1 MARVIAYAPA
11 MNTDDLVHAACPPIA
26 KLGSAFYFQ
35 PETLAKGKEHG
46 IDGFRFY
53 ILGRGGVLGDVESRV
68 ITSAFGYFHPAMIER
83 LWTSA
88 RQKMAPRDAGRLYLE
103 CCRDFGRSRL
113 SEIPDLDA
121 FCAAADAINEAAD
134 PTGLALY
141 AGVSAEPLADD
152 PPARAMQLITVLRE
166 FRGSAHLAAVIASGV
181 TPQVAHYLKRP
192 NDYATFGWG
201 DEPPVVTD
209 EDRAN
214 YESAEALTDRMVRH
228 AYSAVDES
236 GADALVAGLTAI
248 APALA

>member
-1 MARVIAYAPA
+1 MSP
-11 MNTDDLVHAACPPIA
+11 DDLVHAACPPIA

-46 IDGFRFY
+46 LDGFRFY
-53 ILGRGGVLGDVESRV
+53 MLGRGGVLGDVEAPV
-68 ITSAFGYFHPAMIER
+68 IGSAFGYFHPAMIER

-113 SEIPDLDA
+113 SEIPDLGA

-152 PPARAMQLITVLRE
+152 LPARAMQLITVLRE
-166 FRGSAHLAAVIASGV
+166 FRGSAHLAAVIASDV
-181 TPQVAHYLKRP
+181 TPQIAHYLKRP

>member
-1 MARVIAYAPA
+1 
-11 MNTDDLVHAACPPIA
+11 LVHAACPPIA

-53 ILGRGGVLGDVESRV
+53 MLGRGGVLGDVESPV
-68 ITSAFGYFHPAMIER
+68 IASAFGYFHPAMIER

-88 RQKMAPRDAGRLYLE
+88 RQKMSPRDAGRLYLE

-121 FCAAADAINEAAD
+121 FCAAADAINTAAD
-134 PTGLALY
+134 PAGLALY
-141 AGVSAEPLADD
+141 AGVSSEPLPDD
-152 PPARAMQLITVLRE
+152 LPARAMQLITVLRE

-181 TPQVAHYLKRP
+181 APRVAHYLKRP

-214 YESAEALTDRMVRH
+214 YESAEALTDRMVRS

-236 GADALVAGLTAI
+236 GANALVAGLTAI

>member
-1 MARVIAYAPA
+1 
-11 MNTDDLVHAACPPIA
+11 MNPDDLVHAACPPIA

-53 ILGRGGVLGDVESRV
+53 MLGRGGVLGDVESPV
-68 ITSAFGYFHPAMIER
+68 IASAFGYFHPAMIER

-88 RQKMAPRDAGRLYLE
+88 RQKMSPRDAGRLYLE

-121 FCAAADAINEAAD
+121 FCAAADAINTAAD
-134 PTGLALY
+134 PAGLALY
-141 AGVSAEPLADD
+141 AGVSSEPLPDD
-152 PPARAMQLITVLRE
+152 LPARAMQLITVLRE

-181 TPQVAHYLKRP
+181 APRVAHYLKRP

-214 YESAEALTDRMVRH
+214 YESAEALTDRMVRS

-236 GADALVAGLTAI
+236 GANALVAGLTAI

>member
-1 MARVIAYAPA
+1 
-11 MNTDDLVHAACPPIA
+11 MNPDDLVHAACPPIA

-53 ILGRGGVLGDVESRV
+53 MLGRGGVLGDVESPV
-68 ITSAFGYFHPAMIER
+68 IASAFGNYHPAMIER

-88 RQKMAPRDAGRLYLE
+88 RQKMSPRDAGRLYLE

-121 FCAAADAINEAAD
+121 FCAAADAINTAAD
-134 PTGLALY
+134 PAGLALY
-141 AGVSAEPLADD
+141 AGVSSEPLPDD
-152 PPARAMQLITVLRE
+152 LPARAMQLITVLRE

-181 TPQVAHYLKRP
+181 APRVAHYLKRP

-214 YESAEALTDRMVRH
+214 YESAEALTDRMVRS

-236 GADALVAGLTAI
+236 GANALVAGLTAI

>member
-1 MARVIAYAPA
+1 MSPDA
-11 MNTDDLVHAACPPIA
+11 LVHAACPPIA

-35 PETLAKGKEHG
+35 PETLGKGKEHG
-46 IDGFRFY
+46 LDGFRFY
-53 ILGRGGVLGDVESRV
+53 MLGRGGVLGDVEAPV
-68 ITSAFGYFHPAMIER
+68 IGSAFGYFHPAMLER

-88 RQKMAPRDAGRLYLE
+88 RQKVAPRDAGRLYLE

-113 SEIPDLDA
+113 SEIPDLGA

-141 AGVSAEPLADD
+141 AGVSAEPLPDD
-152 PPARAMQLITVLRE
+152 LPARAMQLITVLRE
-166 FRGSAHLAAVIASGV
+166 LRGSAHLAAVIASGV
-181 TPQVAHYLKRP
+181 TPQIAHYLKRP

>member
-1 MARVIAYAPA
+1 MAPVIAYAPH
-11 MNTDDLVHAACPPIA
+11 MSPEDLVHAACPPIA
-26 KLGSAFYFQ
+26 RLGSAFYFK

-46 IDGFRFY
+46 LDGFRFY
-53 ILGRGGVLGDVESRV
+53 MLGRGGVLGDVEAPV
-68 ITSAFGYFHPAMIER
+68 IASAFGYFHPALIER

-113 SEIPDLDA
+113 SEIANLDA
-121 FCAAADAINEAAD
+121 FCAAAGAVNAAAD
-134 PTGLALY
+134 KAGLALY

-152 PPARAMQLITVLRE
+152 LPARAMQLITVLRE

-192 NDYATFGWG
+192 DDYAAFGWG
-201 DEPPVVTD
+201 DEPPAVTD

-214 YESAEALTDRMVRH
+214 YESAESLTDRMVLP
-228 AYSAVDES
+228 AYSAVDEA

-248 APALA
+248 APAIE